1 MVVVIHV
8 GTSPGLSITYLCKLA
23 YRKEPDAYMCSQE
36 IDLARGRCSGDMMA
50 ENVPQAPA
58 PVITHWE
65 GEALMSVTLPVIPMH
80 AQQAQPKRLEVTLMS
95 CKS

>member
-1 MVVVIHV
+1 
-8 GTSPGLSITYLCKLA
+8 
-23 YRKEPDAYMCSQE
+23 MCFQE

-65 GEALMSVTLPVIPMH
+65 GETMLTVMLPVLPMR
-80 AQQAQPKRLEVTLMS
+80 AQQAQPKNLEVTLLS
-95 CKS
+95 CNF